1 MKVYVVLVEKS
12 NLISNIGDDERYI
25 LAVYSKKEYA
35 EEAKTDY
42 LKYNPHGWT
51 EVQSFYVV

>member
-1 MKVYVVLVEKS
+1 MKVYIVLVQKS
-12 NLISNIGDDERYI
+12 TLIRDIGDDECYV

-35 EEAKTDY
+35 KEAKTDY
-42 LKYNPHGWT
+42 LKYHPYGWA